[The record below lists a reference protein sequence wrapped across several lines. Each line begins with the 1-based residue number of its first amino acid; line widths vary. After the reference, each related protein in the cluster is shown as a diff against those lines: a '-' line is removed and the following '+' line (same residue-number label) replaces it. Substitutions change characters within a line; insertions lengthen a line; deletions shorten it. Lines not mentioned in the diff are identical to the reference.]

1 MKGLK
6 SVSLVVR
13 ASFEAIFDVILPLRA
28 RAART
33 QKRRVSHFH
42 VSPTSHSLHAESI
55 TTLLAYQDPVVAD
68 MIRAL
73 KYERSNH
80 AAKICAVIIS
90 DYLREEIASL
100 RAFSPRPIL
109 LVPVPL
115 HAERVRERGFN
126 QIEKIL
132 KHFPEEF
139 RNGALSK
146 VELHALSRTRHT
158 TQQTRLSREERIKNV
173 VGAFAAD
180 REAVRGTHV
189 ILIDDV
195 TTTGATISECAR
207 ALREVGARVTSI
219 ALARA

>member
-73 KYERSNH
+73 KYEHSNH
-80 AAKICAVIIS
+80 AAKICAAIIS

-180 REAVRGTHV
+180 RFAVRGTHV

-207 ALREVGARVTSI
+207 ALREAGAEVTSL